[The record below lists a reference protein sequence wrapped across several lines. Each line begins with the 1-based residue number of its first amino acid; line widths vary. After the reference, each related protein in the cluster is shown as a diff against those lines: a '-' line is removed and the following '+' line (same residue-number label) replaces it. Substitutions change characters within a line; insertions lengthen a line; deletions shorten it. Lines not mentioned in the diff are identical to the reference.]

1 MKVRRVVLGALAG
14 TILSFVWINLSW
26 VAFDLH
32 GKSIR
37 QFPDEP
43 AIAAALKA
51 QNVERGIYV
60 IPAMTVDYDDEAG
73 MAAHLEDNRRGPYM
87 MGVVRSGSLEEAPA
101 MGPFM
106 ARGIAIQL
114 VSALIAAVL
123 LAAAASNLNFIGRF
137 MFVLMLG
144 VFAGVTG
151 HLPNWN
157 WWWFPVDHT
166 VVSIADSIIGWAI
179 AGLAMAAIIKPT
191 STTQPTPKPAVAA
204 EKAAA

>member
-1 MKVRRVVLGALAG
+1 MATIGIMKVRRVVLGALAG
-14 TILSFVWINLSW
+14 TVLSFLWVNLSW

-32 GKSIR
+32 GDSIR
-37 QFPDEP
+37 QFPDE
-43 AIAAALKA
+43 A
-51 QNVERGIYV
+51 QVAEVLRAQDVERGIYV

-87 MGVVRSGSLEEAPA
+87 MGVVRSGSLDAVPG

-106 ARGIAIQL
+106 LRGVAIQL
-114 VSALIAAVL
+114 IAALIAAVL
-123 LAAAASNLNFIGRF
+123 LAAAAPNLNYAGRF

-157 WWWFPVDHT
+157 WWWFPLDHT
-166 VVSIADSIIGWAI
+166 LVSIADSVISWAL

-191 STTQPTPKPAVAA
+191 APSRET
-204 EKAAA
+204 AAA